1 MADKLISKIPDGP
14 LAEKWTKRKSELRLV
29 NPNNRRKLES
39 SLSVPDLAALPQP
52 LLSVS
57 LATMSR
63 FSASVTHLAARTPS
77 PPRVV
82 SMPLRTIRMTM
93 TLSIVSSTTRSK
105 EVTTAAVRRMSI
117 VSPRSARPLST
128 SASPRV
134 FLSPVSTAAT
144 WPTVRSEVFR

>member
-29 NPNNRRKLES
+29 NPNNRRKLEII
-39 SLSVPDLAALPQP
+39 VVGTGLPQP

-82 SMPLRTIRMTM
+82 STPLRTIRMTM
-93 TLSIVSSTTRSK
+93 TLSIVSSTTRSR

-134 FLSPVSTAAT
+134 FLSPVSTAAIS
-144 WPTVRSEVFR
+144 PTVLSEVFR